1 MQLSVVILNYNV
13 RYFLET
19 CLVSVQKAIQHIDS
33 EIIVIDNAS
42 TDGSCEMIKERFPEV
57 YLIENKEN
65 LGFPK
70 GNNIGV
76 EKAKGDYIC
85 ILNPD
90 TVIAED
96 TFEKILQF
104 AKNQNEL
111 GIIGCKMIDGSGLFL
126 PESKRGVPTP
136 WVAFTKVAGLYKYF
150 PKSTLFN
157 QYYLQHIPQSS
168 TQKVPILTGAFMF
181 LKRQLYQEVG
191 GFDQDC
197 FMYSDDVDLSY
208 LVTKKG
214 FSNYYFA
221 DTTIIH
227 YKGESTQKDVLYMKR
242 FQEAMTFFYKKHF
255 NQSYLFTF
263 FMKIGIKLFAFKK
276 MFTLKTFKA
285 TQPECYLIMSDNEA
299 LEDSITSKFN
309 KNTVIINNIEGL
321 RMLIG
326 MAEKSTT
333 EVIFDTNFISHSD
346 MIQIM
351 QDINQKNITFKII
364 SRLNDYLI
372 GSNTSEVRG
381 EVIILS

>member
-1 MQLSVVILNYNV
+1 ML
-13 RYFLET
+13 R
-19 CLVSVQKAIQHIDS
+19 
-33 EIIVIDNAS
+33 
-42 TDGSCEMIKERFPEV
+42 EV

>member
-19 CLVSVQKAIQHIDS
+19 CLVSVQKAIQNIDS

-104 AKNQNEL
+104 AENQTEL

-126 PESKRGVPTP
+126 PESKRGIPTP

-321 RMLIG
+321 KMLIG

>member
-19 CLVSVQKAIQHIDS
+19 CLVSVQKAIQNIDS

-104 AKNQNEL
+104 AENQTEL

-126 PESKRGVPTP
+126 PESKRGIPTP